1 MMTRAEHLDWCKRRA
16 RNAVADDDTRTAII
30 GLASDL
36 QNHPETAGHIGVSL
50 MVGAM
55 MTDGL
60 SDPAAVL
67 RFIDGFN

>member
-1 MMTRAEHLDWCKRRA
+1 MITKAEHLDWCKQRA
-16 RNAVADDDTRTAII
+16 REFVAEGNTRTAII

-36 QNHPETAGHIGVSL
+36 QNHPETAGHIGISM
-50 MVGAM
+50 MVGSM
-55 MTDGL
+55 MTGGL